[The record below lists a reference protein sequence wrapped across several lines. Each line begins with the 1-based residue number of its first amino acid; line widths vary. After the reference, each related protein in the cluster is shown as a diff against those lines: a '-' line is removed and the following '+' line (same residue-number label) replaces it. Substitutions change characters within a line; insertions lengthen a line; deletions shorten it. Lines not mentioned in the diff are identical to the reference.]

1 MKTDSKETRVQHLT
15 REELIAEN
23 QSLFEEMNSMEQQH
37 EQTLTAAVDALEHS
51 ARERRSLERQVAELK
66 ASKHL
71 LQEEKSN
78 LLRERDSLLLNME
91 ELKSDFSNLA
101 AKVSAAFKD
110 REQTKTSL
118 IAVESETAK
127 LLNWLIEEGRILEA
141 DDEKEAALE
150 DVPSIPTLERSN
162 SGVDADSRESRSSK
176 SQSAQCL
183 ASGNL
188 QTRPRSKS
196 KLGTSKLSQSTSL
209 STLYA
214 SALTTAGV
222 LTSSTSHNKLV
233 AASCVSS
240 DPSLFE
246 GSLVPSGR
254 KRTSSV
260 SHLRLSVSSL
270 SKRSESKLASSL
282 TEMDA
287 RILQQLAQIT
297 ELLKA
302 VLSLQEETAKQL
314 WEAKKN
320 MKTMEVQVDVL
331 GEWRDCVLQRVGQM
345 NLARVP
351 LLQTGSE
358 CCIQDCDVLTREISK
373 RLCTHLTKTILKIP
387 MTRSTIKLLVP
398 LLILFVSLN
407 LLALFLT
414 LTSPVLDP
422 SATHSNNDSNNN
434 NRTQNRPSLSS
445 LTKPKR
451 LGAKC
456 RHFVKL
462 AKNPGKRFLNV
473 KGLKLKKP
481 PTSPKLPQQIS
492 FLHYNALLKNP
503 RYLCS
508 VESAA
513 RQNPNHQITV
523 YAKNVSDFETVLA
536 KLLLRD
542 QVSVLELDWRAMFNE
557 TPLAEWYDNGTYLE
571 SKWVDQNL
579 GNAFRLA
586 IMWKL
591 GGFYLDMDIISL
603 NPLGALGTT
612 LAKQTGPN
620 ILNNAVFGFQRRDLF
635 VWEMMREFVDGF
647 NGTVWGRNGPR
658 MVDRTYNN
666 LCKKKNGQ
674 LPTTEF
680 SSCDAEIAPPSLF
693 FPFSYGSRKKSLR
706 PWKSSC
712 DGMKRLADKSIGVHW
727 WNKGL
732 KGESIATET
741 VLEAIMMHH
750 CPITHR
756 QYSAQELGFFSQK
769 DIDSG
774 NGGNWDGFEVADGF

>member
-91 ELKSDFSNLA
+91 ELKGDFSNLA

-150 DVPSIPTLERSN
+150 DIPAIPTLERSS
-162 SGVDADSRESRSSK
+162 SGFDADSRESRSSK

-183 ASGNL
+183 ASGNP

-196 KLGTSKLSQSTSL
+196 KLGTSKLNQSTSL

-222 LTSSTSHNKLV
+222 LTTSTSHNKLV
-233 AASCVSS
+233 AASSNSGLAS
-240 DPSLFE
+240 DSSLFE

-331 GEWRDCVLQRVGQM
+331 GEWRDCVLQRVGEM

-358 CCIQDCDVLTREISK
+358 CCIQDCDLLTREISK
-373 RLCTHLTKTILKIP
+373 RLCA
-387 MTRSTIKLLVP
+387 
-398 LLILFVSLN
+398 LN
-407 LLALFLT
+407 
-414 LTSPVLDP
+414 
-422 SATHSNNDSNNN
+422 
-434 NRTQNRPSLSS
+434 RQ
-445 LTKPKR
+445 
-451 LGAKC
+451 
-456 RHFVKL
+456 
-462 AKNPGKRFLNV
+462 
-473 KGLKLKKP
+473 
-481 PTSPKLPQQIS
+481 
-492 FLHYNALLKNP
+492 
-503 RYLCS
+503 
-508 VESAA
+508 SAA
-513 RQNPNHQITV
+513 
-523 YAKNVSDFETVLA
+523 F
-536 KLLLRD
+536 LLH
-542 QVSVLELDWRAMFNE
+542 
-557 TPLAEWYDNGTYLE
+557 
-571 SKWVDQNL
+571 
-579 GNAFRLA
+579 
-586 IMWKL
+586 I
-591 GGFYLDMDIISL
+591 
-603 NPLGALGTT
+603 
-612 LAKQTGPN
+612 
-620 ILNNAVFGFQRRDLF
+620 
-635 VWEMMREFVDGF
+635 
-647 NGTVWGRNGPR
+647 
-658 MVDRTYNN
+658 
-666 LCKKKNGQ
+666 
-674 LPTTEF
+674 
-680 SSCDAEIAPPSLF
+680 
-693 FPFSYGSRKKSLR
+693 
-706 PWKSSC
+706 
-712 DGMKRLADKSIGVHW
+712 
-727 WNKGL
+727 
-732 KGESIATET
+732 
-741 VLEAIMMHH
+741 EA
-750 CPITHR
+750 
-756 QYSAQELGFFSQK
+756 
-769 DIDSG
+769 
-774 NGGNWDGFEVADGF
+774 

>member
-1 MKTDSKETRVQHLT
+1 MKTDSKEHLT

-110 REQTKTSL
+110 REQTKASL
-118 IAVESETAK
+118 IAIESETAK

-150 DVPSIPTLERSN
+150 DIPSIPTLERSN
-162 SGVDADSRESRSSK
+162 SAFDADSRESRSSK

-183 ASGNL
+183 VSGNP

-222 LTSSTSHNKLV
+222 LTTSTSHNKLV

-246 GSLVPSGR
+246 GSLIPSGR
-254 KRTSSV
+254 NRTSSV

-331 GEWRDCVLQRVGQM
+331 GEWRDCVLQRVGEL

-351 LLQTGSE
+351 LLQTGSA
-358 CCIQDCDVLTREISK
+358 CCIQDCDLLTREISK
-373 RLCTHLTKTILKIP
+373 RLCA
-387 MTRSTIKLLVP
+387 
-398 LLILFVSLN
+398 LN
-407 LLALFLT
+407 
-414 LTSPVLDP
+414 
-422 SATHSNNDSNNN
+422 
-434 NRTQNRPSLSS
+434 RQ
-445 LTKPKR
+445 
-451 LGAKC
+451 
-456 RHFVKL
+456 
-462 AKNPGKRFLNV
+462 
-473 KGLKLKKP
+473 
-481 PTSPKLPQQIS
+481 
-492 FLHYNALLKNP
+492 
-503 RYLCS
+503 
-508 VESAA
+508 SAA
-513 RQNPNHQITV
+513 
-523 YAKNVSDFETVLA
+523 F
-536 KLLLRD
+536 LLHI
-542 QVSVLELDWRAMFNE
+542 
-557 TPLAEWYDNGTYLE
+557 E
-571 SKWVDQNL
+571 S
-579 GNAFRLA
+579 
-586 IMWKL
+586 
-591 GGFYLDMDIISL
+591 
-603 NPLGALGTT
+603 
-612 LAKQTGPN
+612 
-620 ILNNAVFGFQRRDLF
+620 
-635 VWEMMREFVDGF
+635 
-647 NGTVWGRNGPR
+647 
-658 MVDRTYNN
+658 
-666 LCKKKNGQ
+666 
-674 LPTTEF
+674 
-680 SSCDAEIAPPSLF
+680 
-693 FPFSYGSRKKSLR
+693 
-706 PWKSSC
+706 
-712 DGMKRLADKSIGVHW
+712 
-727 WNKGL
+727 
-732 KGESIATET
+732 
-741 VLEAIMMHH
+741 
-750 CPITHR
+750 
-756 QYSAQELGFFSQK
+756 
-769 DIDSG
+769 
-774 NGGNWDGFEVADGF
+774 